1 MNKNKKELQEENE
14 ALKIELE
21 EFKQQMETLQSEN
34 NGLLSD
40 KAVLKQQLSQ
50 ESEKNDR
57 LNGKVSGLLK
67 ESMNSKNQLA
77 EYKREIDNLSDTKTV
92 LDGLMDIL
100 RSPHND
106 YQRVVDELN
115 DRFCQEKS
123 RADAL
128 DQELRNIQYDIQ
140 QIKFLDG
147 KVQAY
152 EAMFRVNPVR
162 AAWGDIEPGEMLE

>member
-1 MNKNKKELQEENE
+1 MNLNKKELQEENE
-14 ALKIELE
+14 ALRIELE
-21 EFKQQMETLQSEN
+21 DYKKQVEELQSKYN
-34 NGLLSD
+34 NCMNDIAQNKKINCSLLD
-40 KAVLKQQLSQ
+40 KASDLEKRMKDSQ
-50 ESEKNDR
+50 
-57 LNGKVSGLLK
+57 
-67 ESMNSKNQLA
+67 NQAA
-77 EYKREIDNLSDTKTV
+77 EYKKELDNLSDTKTV
-92 LDGLMDIL
+92 INKIMDIL

-106 YQRVVDELN
+106 YQRVVNELN
-115 DRFCQEKS
+115 DRLSQEKS

-162 AAWGDIEPGEMLE
+162 AAWGDIEPGEMPE